1 MDYAVGALGFAAVLI
16 LMAMGVQVSIAIG
29 LPAIVCLFVLLG
41 IPQTFEVVST
51 QAFGLAT
58 DYSFSAVPLFL
69 LMGYVAMVSGVT
81 TSAFDAAAV
90 WLRRIP
96 GGLAIASCVAS
107 VPIGAC
113 MGSGVPA
120 TAALS
125 KMAIPEMIKHRYDK
139 GLAAGTIAAT
149 STISVLVP
157 PSIMMVVYAIYTQV
171 SLAQMLLA
179 GYLPALLSIAIYVA
193 YIAVRV
199 RLNPELA
206 PEATRVAIPLKER
219 LRATKGMWG
228 IVLLFLELF
237 GGMYTGLFTATEAA
251 AVAALTAFVLMF
263 AMRKFDWPTLRQGF
277 LESLQTTAVLFVLLI
292 ASVFFVVFI
301 DVTGIPQLISNA
313 IVSADLSMYAF
324 IGIIMVL
331 YFILGCFLPSIASLL
346 LTLPILLPVLIDL
359 NVNLVW
365 FGILF
370 IKMTEIGAI
379 TPPFGMSLFVVK
391 GVMGTEIPLWQMY
404 RGIGWYVV
412 LEVVTLAILIAFP
425 AISLWLPDTMF
436 RP

>member
-1 MDYAVGALGFAAVLI
+1 MEYAVGILGFVAILA
-16 LMAMGVQVSIAIG
+16 LMAMGVQVSVAIG
-29 LPAIVCLFVLLG
+29 LPAIVSLFVLLG

-51 QAFGLAT
+51 QSFRLAT
-58 DYSFSAVPLFL
+58 DYSFTAVPLFL
-69 LMGYVAMVSGVT
+69 LMGYVAMVSGIT

-90 WLRRIP
+90 WMRRIP

-125 KMAIPEMIKHRYDK
+125 KMAIPEMIKHKYDK

-179 GYLPALLSIAIYVA
+179 GYLPALFSIAVYVA
-193 YIAVRV
+193 YISVRV

-206 PEATRVAIPLKER
+206 PETTHEAIPFVER

-228 IVLLFLELF
+228 IALLFVELF

-251 AVAALTAFVLMF
+251 AVAALTAFGLMF
-263 AMRKFDWPTLRQGF
+263 VMKKFDWPTLRAGF
-277 LESLQTTAVLFVLLI
+277 VESMETTAVLFILLI

-301 DVTGIPQLISNA
+301 DVTGLPQLISNA
-313 IVSADLSMYAF
+313 IVSAHLSKYEF
-324 IGIIMVL
+324 IAIIMVL
-331 YFILGCFLPSIASLL
+331 YLILGCFLPSIASLL
-346 LTLPILLPVLIDL
+346 LTLPILLPVLSDL
-359 NVNLVW
+359 DVNLVW

-379 TPPFGMSLFVVK
+379 TPPFGMSIFIVK
-391 GVMGTEIPLWQMY
+391 GVMGDEISLGQMY
-404 RGIGWYVV
+404 RGITWYVV
-412 LEVVTLAILIAFP
+412 LEIVTLAILIAFP
-425 AISLWLPDTMF
+425 AISLWLPDTMLRF
-436 RP
+436 